1 MNASTPATPNSDLTG
16 RARIRDAALAVFA
29 DRGTKGTTVQLV
41 AEQAGVSTGLIRH
54 HFGSKA
60 GLLTACDDY
69 AIGTMLDQARSALD
83 EETAADPGVVE
94 EMYATD
100 RAGSRYLARA
110 LAEGTSAAV
119 QLYAAGADLAERF
132 LSERWPDRFPPGSI
146 QVRDA
151 AGVMGTM
158 HLSPLI
164 MHAHL
169 SQRMGVDA
177 LDQEGAPRVAAA
189 IATVYQTMADFFDA
203 EEGQRI
209 ADALPGSTDDDGPK
223 GHQTAGRGPS

>member
-1 MNASTPATPNSDLTG
+1 MDTSKPSTPDYDLTG
-16 RARIRDAALAVFA
+16 RARIRDAALTVFA
-29 DRGTKGTTVQLV
+29 DHGTKGTTVQLV
-41 AEQAGVSTGLIRH
+41 AKQAGVSTGLIRH

-69 AIGTMLDQARSALD
+69 AIGTMLDQARSAL
-83 EETAADPGVVE
+83 EAETAAEPGFVG
-94 EMYATD
+94 EMYRTN

-110 LAEGTSAAV
+110 LTEGTAAAA

-132 LSERWPDRFPPGSI
+132 LSERWPDRFPPGSMAA
-146 QVRDA
+146 RDA

-158 HLSPLI
+158 HLSPLV

-169 SQRMGVDA
+169 SERMGVDA
-177 LDQEGAPRVAAA
+177 LDQEGAPRVATSIAA
-189 IATVYQTMADFFDA
+189 LYQTMAVFFDA
-203 EEGQRI
+203 EEGRRI

-223 GHQTAGRGPS
+223 GHRAAGGRQ